1 MSIINF
7 IYKNEK
13 YQIHEELLEGHT
25 DFFQSV
31 NENDADEKFFNLV
44 DEFDPIATLTKD
56 DINNFLQYFE
66 NQVIELNNSN
76 IFGESYLSAPLFQ

>member
-31 NENDADEKFFNLV
+31 KENDSYDQKLLQNQGL
-44 DEFDPIATLTKD
+44 LKNMKD
-56 DINNFLQYFE
+56 Y
-66 NQVIELNNSN
+66 
-76 IFGESYLSAPLFQ
+76 